1 MAYAAG
7 TEVPVDRSRREIEQ
21 LLQRHR
27 AAQFMIGTDTERMLA
42 RVQFKLE
49 NRIVRFELGWDEA
62 IAARVKIRNRAQ
74 LERQRWRALLL
85 VIKAK
90 LECVE
95 SGIATF
101 EEEFLPYI
109 VLPNDQT
116 VAQNVMPALTQAYA
130 DGKMPRMLL
139 GLPESTERP
148 KDKPK

>member
-1 MAYAAG
+1 MAYAAD
-7 TEVPVDRSRREIEQ
+7 TSVPVDKSRREIEQ

-27 AAQFMIGTDTERMLA
+27 AVQFMIGTDTERKLA

-49 NRIVRFELGWDEA
+49 NRIVRFELGWDDTVA
-62 IAARVKIRNRAQ
+62 VRVKIRRRDQ

-116 VAQNVMPALTQAYA
+116 VAQTTLPAIAQAYK
-130 DGKMPRMLL
+130 DGRMPKQLL
-139 GLPESTERP
+139 GLPEATEPR
-148 KDKPK
+148 KEKS